1 MLAMTSIT
9 LAKITLRLF
18 CLIDF
23 WYAQFRKLTSIALLI
38 AWPNSVAVHRLLTT
52 DSQSGANAME

>member
-18 CLIDF
+18 CLIDLG
-23 WYAQFRKLTSIALLI
+23 YAQFRKIARITLLI
-38 AWPNSVAVHRLLTT
+38 SWPFYWLLTT
-52 DSQSGANAME
+52 DSQSGANAMG